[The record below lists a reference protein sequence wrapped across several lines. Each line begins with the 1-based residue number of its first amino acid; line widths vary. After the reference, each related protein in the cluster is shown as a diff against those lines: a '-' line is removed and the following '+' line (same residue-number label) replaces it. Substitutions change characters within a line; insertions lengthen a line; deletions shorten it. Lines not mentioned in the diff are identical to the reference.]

1 MQASWEGETAIDPA
15 IIVWTKEFTTT
26 SKRYLFI
33 YYHQMYLY
41 SLTIGSQAGQN
52 QSDTKNR
59 QWKVNIFSLSV

>member
-33 YYHQMYLY
+33 YYHQMYIL
-41 SLTIGSQAGQN
+41 SNNRFPSGQN

-59 QWKVNIFSLSV
+59 QWKVDICSLGV